1 MTDPDAGP
9 GQGAVIPFPVASLP
23 VGSSAEE
30 VLSSLYARFAEK
42 MVAYAEGYVSR
53 DDAEDIVQQAFV
65 EVWQR
70 YLSTQRETSTPY
82 EAVLLAAVRFR
93 LHDYRRVTK
102 RRQLLITEFLN
113 YFTTLRPPRWME
125 ASASATSDEFN
136 KTIDAALASMTP
148 RTREVQFM
156 YRRAEFSVEE
166 IVIATGLA
174 RENVRCLI
182 QRGNRIVRDYL
193 DRAGYSPESRRGDAR
208 KGIKS

>member
-1 MTDPDAGP
+1 MTDPDAGT
-9 GQGAVIPFPVASLP
+9 GQGAVIQFPVASLP
-23 VGSSAEE
+23 VGSSAED
-30 VLSSLYARFAEK
+30 VLSSLYVRMAEK
-42 MVAYAEGYVSR
+42 LIEYAAQYTTR

-65 EVWQR
+65 EIWQR
-70 YLSTQRETSTPY
+70 HLSTDRTPAHSY
-82 EAVLLAAVRFR
+82 EALLFQSVRFR
-93 LHDYRRVTK
+93 IMDYRKVTK

-113 YFTTLRPPRWME
+113 YLTTLAPPKWMQ

-148 RTREVQFM
+148 RTREVQLL
-156 YRRAEFSVEE
+156 YRRAEMSVDE

-182 QRGNRIVRDYL
+182 QRGNRIVRDHL
-193 DRAGYSPESRRGDAR
+193 DRAGYSPESRRGDPR